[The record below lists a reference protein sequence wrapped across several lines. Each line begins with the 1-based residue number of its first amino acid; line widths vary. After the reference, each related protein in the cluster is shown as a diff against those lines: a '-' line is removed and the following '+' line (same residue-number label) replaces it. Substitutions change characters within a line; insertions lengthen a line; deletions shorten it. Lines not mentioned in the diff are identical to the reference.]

1 MTTTPVNR
9 IPQPTRAQ
17 AAAWELGAFLRHV
30 DYLLLLG
37 AGGLVAYGL
46 WVLESVTRNDIAG
59 DPDYYVYRQLIY
71 VAAGGLLL
79 ALTTAVN
86 PDLYRRLRVPFY
98 GTALVLLLSVFA
110 LAEEVRGSKRWIE
123 IGFFNFQ
130 PSELGKLALIFA
142 LAGFV
147 AERRHRMNEWKTTL
161 GIVGIALPLTALVF
175 KEPDFGTSL
184 VYGACVLGALFFGG
198 TPWRHLAVLGIIAAL
213 VAGALLWFLPSAG
226 LEVLEPYQRDR
237 LIGFVDPDIDPSGST
252 YNVNQSITA
261 VGSGGLDGR
270 GVAQATQTRFNYLPE
285 HSTDFIF
292 SSLAEQR
299 GFLGAAILLLLYAVI
314 IWRGVK
320 IVAVARDLFSAVVAG
335 SIVFALLI
343 QLFINVGM
351 TIGIAP
357 VTGIPLPLVSYGG
370 SSLITTLVMIGILE
384 SVHVRGRLAGL
395 R

>member
-1 MTTTPVNR
+1 MATPINR

-30 DYLLLLG
+30 DYLLLLAAG
-37 AGGLVAYGL
+37 ALVAYGL

-71 VAAGGLLL
+71 VAVGGLLFAL
-79 ALTTAVN
+79 ATAVN
-86 PDLYRRLRVPFY
+86 PDVYRRLRIPLYAVSF
-98 GTALVLLLSVFA
+98 VLLLSVFV

-130 PSELGKLALIFA
+130 PSELGKLALIFT

-161 GIVGIALPLTALVF
+161 GIVAIALPLTVLVF

-198 TPWRHLAVLGIIAAL
+198 TPWRHLAVLGIIAGL

-226 LEVLEPYQRDR
+226 MEVLEPYQRDR
-237 LIGFVDPDIDPSGST
+237 LIGFVDPDVDPSGST

-270 GVAQATQTRFNYLPE
+270 GVAQATQTRFDYLPE

-299 GFLGAAILLLLYAVI
+299 GFLGATILLVLYAII
-314 IWRGVK
+314 IWRGIK
-320 IVAVARDLFSAVVAG
+320 IVAVGRDLFSAVVAG

-370 SSLITTLVMIGILE
+370 SSLITTLLMIGVLE
-384 SVHVRGRLAGL
+384 AIHVRGRLDGA

>member
-1 MTTTPVNR
+1 MATPVNR

-30 DYLLLLG
+30 DYLLLLAAG
-37 AGGLVAYGL
+37 ALVAYGL

-71 VAAGGLLL
+71 VAVGGLLFAL
-79 ALTTAVN
+79 ATAVN
-86 PDLYRRLRVPFY
+86 PEVYRRLRIPLYAVSF
-98 GTALVLLLSVFA
+98 VLLLSVFV

-130 PSELGKLALIFA
+130 PSELGKLALIFT

-161 GIVGIALPLTALVF
+161 GIVAIALPLTVLVF

-198 TPWRHLAVLGIIAAL
+198 TPWRHLAVLGIIAGL

-226 LEVLEPYQRDR
+226 VEVLEPYQRDR
-237 LIGFVDPDIDPSGST
+237 LIGFVDPDVDPSGST

-270 GVAQATQTRFNYLPE
+270 GVAQATQTRFDYLPE

-299 GFLGAAILLLLYAVI
+299 GFLGATILLVLYAII
-314 IWRGVK
+314 IWRGIK
-320 IVAVARDLFSAVVAG
+320 IVAVGRDLFSAVVAG

-370 SSLITTLVMIGILE
+370 SSLITTLLMIGVLE
-384 SVHVRGRLAGL
+384 AIHVRGRLETA

>member
-1 MTTTPVNR
+1 MATPVNR

-30 DYLLLLG
+30 DYLLLLAAG
-37 AGGLVAYGL
+37 ALVAYGL

-79 ALTTAVN
+79 ALTMAVN
-86 PDLYRRLRVPFY
+86 PDVYRRLRIPFY
-98 GTALVLLLSVFA
+98 GVSLVLLLSVFV

-147 AERRHRMNEWKTTL
+147 AERRHRMSEWRTTL
-161 GIVGIALPLTALVF
+161 GIVAIALPLTALVF

-198 TPWRHLAVLGIIAAL
+198 TAWRHLAVLGIVAGL
-213 VAGALLWFLPSAG
+213 FAGALLWFLPSAG
-226 LEVLEPYQRDR
+226 VEVLEPYQRDR
-237 LIGFVDPDIDPSGST
+237 LIGFVDPDVDPSGST
-252 YNVNQSITA
+252 YNVNQSIIG

-270 GVAQATQTRFNYLPE
+270 GVANATQTRFNYLPE

-299 GFLGAAILLLLYAVI
+299 GFLGATILLLLYAVI

-320 IVAVARDLFSAVVAG
+320 IIAVARDLFSAVVAG

-370 SSLITTLVMIGILE
+370 SSLITTLIMVGILE
-384 SVHVRGRLAGL
+384 AIHIRGRLDTV

>member
-1 MTTTPVNR
+1 MATPVNR

-30 DYLLLLG
+30 DYLLLLAAG
-37 AGGLVAYGL
+37 ALAAYGL
-46 WVLESVTRNDIAG
+46 WVLESVTRNDIPG

-71 VAAGGLLL
+71 VAAGGFLL

-86 PDLYRRLRVPFY
+86 PEVYRRLRIPFY
-98 GTALVLLLSVFA
+98 VVSVVLLLSVFV

-147 AERRHRMNEWKTTL
+147 AERRHRMNEWRTTL
-161 GIVGIALPLTALVF
+161 GIVAIALPLTALVF

-198 TPWRHLAVLGIIAAL
+198 TPWRHLAVLGVVAAL
-213 VAGALLWFLPSAG
+213 VAGAILWFLPSAG

-237 LIGFVDPDIDPSGST
+237 LIGFVDPDVDPSGST

-270 GVAQATQTRFNYLPE
+270 GVAQATQTRFDYLPE

-299 GFLGAAILLLLYAVI
+299 GFLGASILLVLYAII
-314 IWRGVK
+314 IWRGIK
-320 IVAVARDLFSAVVAG
+320 IVAVGRDLFSAVVAG

-370 SSLITTLVMIGILE
+370 SSLITTLVMVGILE
-384 SVHVRGRLAGL
+384 AIHVRGRLDGA